1 MSTVLYCTV
10 PICTALFYT
19 VLYCTA
25 LYYTV
30 RHCLTCPVLHC
41 CTAPPAQVTSI
52 DLPDI
57 CRSAC
62 FSPNGHLIA
71 LGLGTYALCTDSLFL
86 TILCFMFYYYFC
98 FILRFYFFILY
109 RWISPSITYRHSLL
123 VVLHFADCFLLL
135 LLTLLHCTGGSVR
148 GVNRPSPRPYDGHVV
163 IVSYLQGK

>member
-1 MSTVLYCTV
+1 MKTLWALYCTVLYCTV
-10 PICTALFYT
+10 LYCT

-25 LYYTV
+25 L
-30 RHCLTCPVLHC
+30 HCLTYPVLHC
-41 CTAPPAQVTSI
+41 CTAPSAQVTSI

-86 TILCFMFYYYFC
+86 SIFFISFFILCFC
-98 FILRFYFFILY
+98 FVILY
-109 RWISPSITYRHSLL
+109 RWIPPSITYRHSLL
-123 VVLHFADCFLLL
+123 VLLHFSDYFLLIL
-135 LLTLLHCTGGSVR
+135 LILLHCTGGSVR